1 MIFTITNDGLLFIV
15 DKSSGNILRITNIY
29 NLFKKRK
36 IKGIKPIGFI
46 VDRNRI
52 YLTLN
57 NGRILMIDIKNGKT
71 ESIFKISS
79 DKISKPFINKNYMFV
94 VKDNEIIKLD

>member
-1 MIFTITNDGLLFIV
+1 
-15 DKSSGNILRITNIY
+15 
-29 NLFKKRK
+29 
-36 IKGIKPIGFI
+36 
-46 VDRNRI
+46 
-52 YLTLN
+52 
-57 NGRILMIDIKNGKT
+57 MIDIKNGKT

>member
-1 MIFTITNDGLLFIV
+1 MNL
-15 DKSSGNILRITNIY
+15 SSSLKVKLCKNNESY
-29 NLFKKRK
+29 YS
-36 IKGIKPIGFI
+36 
-46 VDRNRI
+46 NRI
-52 YLTLN
+52 FLN
-57 NGRILMIDIKNGKT
+57 NGRILMIDIENGKT